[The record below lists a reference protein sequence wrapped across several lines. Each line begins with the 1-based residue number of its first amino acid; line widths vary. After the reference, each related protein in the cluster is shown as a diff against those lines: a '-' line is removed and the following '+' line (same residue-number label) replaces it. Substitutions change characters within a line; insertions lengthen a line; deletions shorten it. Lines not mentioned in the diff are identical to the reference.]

1 MTENLIPNGPVF
13 LLRRPVTALAPEFAV
28 GRERSG
34 GLRRVRLATLTVT
47 AWQELAARDTS
58 GGASAEVVSHSSGS
72 NRAQVSLCFRQLEN
86 STGPSL
92 SAAQR
97 HRSLAGQ
104 AR

>member
-13 LLRRPVTALAPEFAV
+13 LLRRPVTAPVPEFAV

-34 GLRRVRLATLTVT
+34 DLCRVRLATLTVT

-58 GGASAEVVSHSSGS
+58 GGASAVGAFHSAGS
-72 NRAQVSLCFRQLEN
+72 ARAQVSPCFRQLEN
-86 STGPSL
+86 SKEPSL